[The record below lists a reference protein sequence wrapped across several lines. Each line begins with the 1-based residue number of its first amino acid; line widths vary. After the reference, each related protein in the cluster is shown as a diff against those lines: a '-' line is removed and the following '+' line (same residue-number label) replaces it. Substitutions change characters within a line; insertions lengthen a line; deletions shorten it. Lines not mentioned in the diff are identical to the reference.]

1 MWDDFTELTPGAVSR
16 LRDKLDVSQ
25 DQEDSSSSRSNS
37 MSSITKV
44 FSDGVQSV
52 RSILTSSSEN
62 GLEAG
67 LPLHERSSSN
77 STLENGDLSSEMPH
91 AAPMELLWLLLCYS
105 QGRYATRLLQLELI
119 SQNAKSDRRLFEIMR
134 DNYCTMRGKWTSHFS
149 LRTLRSI
156 KFVQFQ
162 MYGREFV
169 SVRRQDV
176 VPPPQDT
183 EYRYKPAPLD
193 FIPPVGENQLLHC
206 FHNPDHAGDE
216 PFCLDRFPKKLK
228 DKLKLTKD
236 VGWGLQF
243 VEGWNVKK
251 LWIVVFV
258 FFGLGSLLIGIF
270 WAYFK
275 HSIQDAFSIAAYMVA
290 FATVS
295 VGTVQALLV
304 M

>member
-1 MWDDFTELTPGAVSR
+1 MWDDFKEITPGAVSH
-16 LRDKLDVSQ
+16 LRDKLNVSQ
-25 DQEDSSSSRSNS
+25 NQVDSASSRSNS

-52 RSILTSSSEN
+52 RSMLTSSSEDS
-62 GLEAG
+62 LEAD
-67 LPLHERSSSN
+67 LPLHERSASN
-77 STLENGDLSSEMPH
+77 STLEKGDSRPEMPKTP
-91 AAPMELLWLLLCYS
+91 ATELLWLLLCYS
-105 QGRYATRLLQLELI
+105 QGRYATRLLQLDLI
-119 SQNAKSDRRLFEIMR
+119 NLNANSDKRLFEIMR
-134 DNYCTMRGKWTSHFS
+134 DNYLTMRGKWMGYFS

-162 MYGREFV
+162 MYGSEFV
-169 SVRRQDV
+169 SVRMQDV
-176 VPPPQDT
+176 VPPPHNV
-183 EYRYKPAPLD
+183 EYRYQPAPLD

-216 PFCLDRFPKKLK
+216 HFCLDRFPKKLK
-228 DKLKLTKD
+228 EKLKCSS
-236 VGWGLQF
+236 GWGLQF
-243 VEGWNVKK
+243 VEGWDAKK
-251 LWIVVFV
+251 LWIIVFI
-258 FFGLGSLLIGIF
+258 FFGLGSLLIGIL
-270 WAYFK
+270 WACFN